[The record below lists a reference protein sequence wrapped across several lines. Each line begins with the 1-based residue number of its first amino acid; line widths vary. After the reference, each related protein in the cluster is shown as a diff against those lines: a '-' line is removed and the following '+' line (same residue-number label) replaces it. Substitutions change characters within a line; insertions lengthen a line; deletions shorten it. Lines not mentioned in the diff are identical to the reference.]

1 VQLCTTIDPAAFVH
15 VQEDRTYYAGKE
27 MIGKLIHGKGA
38 IDSGGHQISG
48 ERTIEAP
55 GHEIKQW
62 HYPSIPGNLWI
73 EL

>member
-1 VQLCTTIDPAAFVH
+1 
-15 VQEDRTYYAGKE
+15 

-38 IDSGGHQISG
+38 IDSGGHQIGG